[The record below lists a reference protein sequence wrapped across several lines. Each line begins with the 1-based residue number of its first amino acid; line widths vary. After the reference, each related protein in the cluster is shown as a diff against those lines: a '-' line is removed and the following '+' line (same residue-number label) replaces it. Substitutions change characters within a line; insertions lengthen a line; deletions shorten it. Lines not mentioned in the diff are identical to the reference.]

1 MEYIF
6 FDGECFVTFE
16 LFDRKENEIIVIV
29 TREGKSVYRGYD
41 ILRDNNGE
49 YFEYGLYQHK
59 IYLQDFEEIQ

>member
-29 TREGKSVYRGYD
+29 TRKANGIQR
-41 ILRDNNGE
+41 LR
-49 YFEYGLYQHK
+49 HT
-59 IYLQDFEEIQ
+59 